1 MKNRPVLKIKQTP
14 IEKIL
19 NIIAFVIFLGSILY
33 ILFEWSPMPNEVPG
47 HYNAVGEV
55 DRWGRKGELW
65 IVPFV
70 GLVLWVGL
78 SILEKFPHIHNY
90 SNLTEDNAEQQYKNS
105 RLMLN
110 FLKNE
115 ILLIFSYINW
125 KDIQVAKGQ
134 AESLGICFLPIFL
147 IIIFGTL
154 IFFVLRSLRLK

>member
-33 ILFEWSPMPNEVPG
+33 ILFEWSSMPNEVPG
-47 HYNAVGEV
+47 HYNAIGEV

-115 ILLIFSYINW
+115 ILLIFAYINW

>member
-33 ILFEWSPMPNEVPG
+33 ILFEWSSMPNEVPG
-47 HYNAVGEV
+47 HYNAIGEV

-115 ILLIFSYINW
+115 ILLIFAYINW

-134 AESLGICFLPIFL
+134 AESLGIWFLPIFL

>member
-33 ILFEWSPMPNEVPG
+33 ILFEWSSMPNEVPG
-47 HYNAVGEV
+47 HYNAIGEV